1 MLTSSITGA
10 GLVIAFYA
18 LIAKMSDS
26 IFSCRFELLEEKKRD
41 VEQIRSNLGYF
52 SEENLDE
59 TSSRL
64 KELSKEIDSMK
75 AFPRYLAVGVGVNF
89 LLFLLTAILCFNWLY
104 DYKGPALATSSDY
117 SLIGFYM
124 FSIGLF
130 MSVGFMG
137 LVDVRE
143 TMKIHF
149 NKFSNKKTELK
160 KEIMYA
166 PKEAET
172 LALIKQ
178 HLIAL
183 KVKFETSVMMKTPDG
198 KLLRP
203 DLIIP
208 SAENPK
214 FLVEV
219 MTQPYVQTIFERAN
233 QYEHYKA
240 DTGVE
245 TILVANFKG
254 NITRINTA
262 RSYWDHV
269 IDSDEME
276 KMPNVLKS
284 ILKK

>member
-26 IFSCRFELLEEKKRD
+26 IFSCRFALLEEKKRE

-75 AFPRYLAVGVGVNF
+75 VFPRYLAVGVGSNF
-89 LLFLLTAILCFNWLY
+89 LLFLITAIYSFNWLY
-104 DYKGPALATSSDY
+104 GNTDPYAATPADYV
-117 SLIGFYM
+117 LILFYM
-124 FSIGLF
+124 VSIGLF
-130 MSVGFMG
+130 ICVGFFG

-143 TMKIHF
+143 TMKIQF
-149 NKFSNKKTELK
+149 KNLAKKKTELK
-160 KEIMYA
+160 EEIMYA

-183 KVKFETSVMMKTPDG
+183 KVKFETSVMVKTPDG